1 MIESCPK
8 RRMLIGISGLIV
20 LTIVVLII
28 ESNWTAAGPRQQQKH
43 FILENNSTCW
53 QKEKYSIIRE
63 CEPCTAFEIKSNH
76 KGICV
81 HTHNKEVLQCK
92 SGEIVSRSCDKVA
105 WLDEKN
111 FYTFECL
118 TIVVGAI
125 ATLASYYRQRVLDNK
140 VQLKIQRQLRQAV

>member
-1 MIESCPK
+1 MESRQTRANNP
-8 RRMLIGISGLIV
+8 SS

-28 ESNWTAAGPRQQQKH
+28 ESNWTDAPNRQQQQ

-53 QKEKYSIIRE
+53 QKEHYTIIKD

-76 KGICV
+76 KGVCV
-81 HTHNKEVLQCK
+81 HTHNKEVLQCR

-105 WLDEKN
+105 WVDEKN

-118 TIVVGAI
+118 LLVVGAI
-125 ATLASYYRQRVLDNK
+125 FTLASFYRQKVLDQK